1 MNQYLALELRR
12 TLRDKRYL
20 ALVVGWPVAA
30 YLLFSTVFSSAADA
44 AEGLPSK
51 VAIMVAM
58 AAFGAIGGVLMGSGA
73 RLAYDRQT
81 GWLRQLSLTPLSGAR
96 VLSVRLLAAIALALP
111 AVLLTFAVAAVV
123 RNVGLAPWEWT
134 AMAAVLVLGCVPFAA
149 MGLIVGCLADGDS
162 AQTVSSILYL
172 VLAALGGLW
181 MPASIMPAPLQTIAH
196 ILPSNH
202 LAQLAWAIARGQAPQ
217 AIDVLVLAAW
227 LAGCAAIAAMVAR
240 RLRTRA

>member
-1 MNQYLALELRR
+1 MSQYLTLELRR
-12 TLRDKRYL
+12 TVRDKRYL

-30 YLLFSTVFSSAADA
+30 YLLFSTVFASAADA

-58 AAFGAIGGVLMGSGA
+58 ASFGAMGGVLMGSGA

-81 GWLRQLSLTPLSGAR
+81 GWLRQLSLTPLSGRR
-96 VLSVRLLAAIALALP
+96 VLAVRVLAAMALSLP
-111 AVLLTFAVAAVV
+111 AILITFVVAALV
-123 RNVGLAPWEWT
+123 RNVGLAPWEWS
-134 AMAAVLVLGCVPFAA
+134 AMVGVLVLGCIPFAA

-181 MPASIMPAPLQTIAH
+181 MPASIMPAPLQTVAH

-202 LAQLAWAIARGQAPQ
+202 LAQLAWAVARGEAPQ
-217 AIDVLVLAAW
+217 AADMAVLLAW
-227 LAGCAAIAAMVAR
+227 FIGAAVIAAFAAR
-240 RLRTRA
+240 RLRQRA